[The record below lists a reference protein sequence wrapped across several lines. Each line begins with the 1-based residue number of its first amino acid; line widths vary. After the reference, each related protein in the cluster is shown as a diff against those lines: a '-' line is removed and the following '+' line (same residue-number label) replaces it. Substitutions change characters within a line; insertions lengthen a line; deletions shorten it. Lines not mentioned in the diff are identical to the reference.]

1 MNEEALKPIAIRY
14 ARVSTKRQAND
25 GYSIPSQFAQIELA
39 KGVERYSLL
48 NFQETG
54 SASGFY
60 LPVLGQALEMLKS
73 GQAEAL
79 FVADVDRL
87 TRSKVIAATILKFAL
102 VQGWHLGVASIA
114 CDVKSEA
121 GSREFHSQADLAQ
134 AEHDLIV
141 RRVKRQHE
149 ARRDR
154 GIVWGS
160 NQGPRSP
167 LPASTIA
174 QVVQLRSEGLTM
186 QAIADRLTAENVPTA
201 TGGKWFAQTVSNVLK
216 SPAQR
221 ISA

>member
-1 MNEEALKPIAIRY
+1 MNEEDLTPIAIGY

-25 GYSIPSQFAQIELA
+25 GYSIPSQLAQIKLA
-39 KGVERYSLL
+39 KGVERYLLL

-87 TRSKVIAATILKFAL
+87 SRSKVIAATILKFAK
-102 VQGWHLGVASIA
+102 VQGWHLGVASIS

-121 GSREFHSQADLAQ
+121 GSKEFNSQADLAQ

-154 GIVWGS
+154 GIIWGVD
-160 NQGPRSP
+160 QGTRSP
-167 LPASTIA
+167 LPAATIA
-174 QVVQLRSEGLTM
+174 RIVELRSEGLTM
-186 QAIADRLTAENVPTA
+186 QAIADRMTADSVPTA
-201 TGGKWFAQTVSNVLK
+201 KGGKWRSATVYNVLN

-221 ISA
+221 MSA